1 MKVKTTAVVLLG
13 FLTLVGCAKKSE
25 TVSSD
30 ASVDPP
36 EVNDSQLWEDA
47 DLRFQALPTSA
58 PNPENEVTRAKVDL
72 GKKLYFDNQLSE
84 QGTISCNSC
93 HDLANFGV
101 DSLPT
106 SPGDDGGLGG
116 RNSPTVL
123 NAALHGTQFWDG
135 RAKDVEEQAGMP
147 ILNSVEMAIPSEE
160 FLVERLSGSE
170 EYQRMFVEAF
180 PDETE
185 SLTYLNIQKALA
197 AFERTL
203 LTPSPFD
210 DFLLGN
216 QDALSAEAKT
226 GLQTFI
232 RLGCT
237 ACHNGVNVG
246 ANSFQKFGLH
256 GNYWEHT
263 GSTEIDEGREQVTQ
277 DEADRYFFRVAS
289 LRNVEKTAPYF
300 HDGSVET
307 LEEAVRVMVRIQLGM
322 ELTDQQ
328 VSALA
333 AFLRSLTGE
342 VPAEAQQTAGG

>member
-1 MKVKTTAVVLLG
+1 
-13 FLTLVGCAKKSE
+13 
-25 TVSSD
+25 
-30 ASVDPP
+30 
-36 EVNDSQLWEDA
+36 
-47 DLRFQALPTSA
+47 
-58 PNPENEVTRAKVDL
+58 
-72 GKKLYFDNQLSE
+72 
-84 QGTISCNSC
+84 
-93 HDLANFGV
+93 
-101 DSLPT
+101 
-106 SPGDDGGLGG
+106 
-116 RNSPTVL
+116 
-123 NAALHGTQFWDG
+123 
-135 RAKDVEEQAGMP
+135 
-147 ILNSVEMAIPSEE
+147 
-160 FLVERLSGSE
+160 
-170 EYQRMFVEAF
+170 
-180 PDETE
+180 
-185 SLTYLNIQKALA
+185 
-197 AFERTL
+197 

-210 DFLLGN
+210 EFLLGN
-216 QDALSAEAKT
+216 QDALSAEAKI

-246 ANSFQKFGLH
+246 TNSFQKFGLH

-263 GSTEIDEGREQVTQ
+263 GSTEIDAGREQVTQ

-342 VPAEAQQTAGG
+342 VPIEAQQSVNG